1 MIGLRKLVKRVEEL
15 GSLDQVSRP
24 TVAFV
29 HRVTASDPVKN
40 VLSGTWLGHQLH
52 PVLTDLPIGA
62 WTMATALDL
71 TAGERAD
78 TAARRL
84 VGLGVLTAAP
94 AAAAGASDWSDTYGG
109 EQRVGIVH
117 ALANSTGTLLQIG
130 AWFARRRG
138 HRATGVALSATGLG
152 MTLGAA
158 YLGGYLSFTRGVGVN
173 HTAFQ
178 STVTDWTDVAAVSA
192 LEDDKPLR
200 VTAGGVPV
208 MLVRHNGEL
217 RALSATCTHA
227 GGPLDEGQLV
237 DGCVRCPW
245 HSSTF
250 RLDDGTVV
258 RGPATADEPTWDIK
272 VEDDRV
278 LVREG

>member
-1 MIGLRKLVKRVEEL
+1 MIGLRKLVQRVEDA
-15 GSLDQVSRP
+15 GALDRVSRP

-62 WTMATALDL
+62 WSMATALDL
-71 TAGERAD
+71 TGGRRAD
-78 TAARRL
+78 TAARQL

-130 AWFARRRG
+130 SWFARRRG

-152 MTLGAA
+152 ITLGAA

-178 STVTDWTDVAAVSA
+178 SSVSDWTDVAAVSA

-200 VTAGGVPV
+200 VTAAGVPV
-208 MLVRHNGEL
+208 MLVRHDGEL

-237 DGCVRCPW
+237 DGCIRCPW

-250 RLDDGTVV
+250 SLTDGTVV
-258 RGPATADEPTWDIK
+258 RGPATADQPTWDVK
-272 VEDDRV
+272 VDGDRI
-278 LVREG
+278 LVRES

>member
-1 MIGLRKLVKRVEEL
+1 MTGLRKLVQRLEEL
-15 GSLDQVSRP
+15 TPIDRAGRP
-24 TVAFV
+24 TAAFV
-29 HRVTASDPVKN
+29 RRLTASDPVKN

-71 TAGERAD
+71 TAGRRAD
-78 TAARRL
+78 DAARRL
-84 VGLGVLTAAP
+84 VGIGVLTAVP
-94 AAAAGASDWSDTYGG
+94 AAAAGASDWSETYGG

-117 ALANSTGTLLQIG
+117 ALANSTGTVLQVA
-130 AWFARRRG
+130 AWFARRGG

-152 MTLGAA
+152 ITLGAA
-158 YLGGYLSFTRGVGVN
+158 YLGGYLSFTRGVGVD

-178 STVTDWTDVAAVSA
+178 SAVTDWTDVAAVSA
-192 LEDDKPLR
+192 IQDDKPLR
-200 VTAGGVPV
+200 VTAGDVPV

-217 RALSATCTHA
+217 HALSATCTHA

-237 DGCVRCPW
+237 DGCIRCPW

-250 RLDDGTVV
+250 RLDDGSVV
-258 RGPATADEPTWDIK
+258 RGPATADEPAWQLKI
-272 VEDDRV
+272 EGDRV
-278 LVREG
+278 LVRR